1 MMLKDGSGISEAEH
15 AFTETNKI
23 DLLQPLNNE
32 VKEPMDDS
40 TLLSMTDSSQD
51 DTINVPKSFHKK
63 SIVTKRVSKIQR
75 PKVFRKQPSIISNT
89 SIQTQIDVPSR
100 SNGRF
105 YSLQESFLPHTP
117 SDSKQ
122 ESNMIKD
129 NRTSY
134 HRSISA
140 PQMESSYQVKQQS
153 LLPEMKSRS
162 YNGRAEPG
170 IPFDQLMSQFHSL
183 QVLQRDQA
191 DNMKNMNMVQNT
203 DIAKDD
209 MEQSDICSSPFIIEF
224 QNIMSIL
231 VKNRYDKNGEFL
243 QIDSN
248 ETGLNEFLVMYRENT
263 ISAKELAQEIM
274 LSLFR
279 QNLPKDVSWE
289 IADILSRE
297 IVLPVGEKGYSIF
310 IEAREVSENETVRTS
325 SVTGRVLF
333 VFDRNEIHI
342 ENYSFISSAF
352 EPTERHN

>member
-1 MMLKDGSGISEAEH
+1 MMFQDGSENLEAEH
-15 AFTETNKI
+15 ALIETNKF
-23 DLLQPLNNE
+23 DLLQPLDHE

-51 DTINVPKSFHKK
+51 DTINEPKSFLMK
-63 SIVTKRVSKIQR
+63 SIATKRVSKIQR
-75 PKVFRKQPSIISNT
+75 PKVFRKQPSILSNT
-89 SIQTQIDVPSR
+89 SLQTQIDVPSR

-105 YSLQESFLPHTP
+105 YSLQESFIPHTP
-117 SDSKQ
+117 SSSEKQ
-122 ESNMIKD
+122 SNMITCNK
-129 NRTSY
+129 TTY
-134 HRSISA
+134 HRALSA
-140 PQMESSYQVKQQS
+140 PQMESSHQVKKQS
-153 LLPEMKSRS
+153 LLSEMKSRS

-170 IPFDQLMSQFHSL
+170 IPLDRLMSQFHGL
-183 QVLQRDQA
+183 QVLQRDQP
-191 DNMKNMNMVQNT
+191 DNMKNINMVQIT
-203 DIAKDD
+203 DRAKDD
-209 MEQSDICSSPFIIEF
+209 MEHCDICSSPCIIEF

-231 VKNRYDKNGEFL
+231 VRNRYKRNGEFL
-243 QIDSN
+243 QINSK
-248 ETGLNEFLVMYRENT
+248 ETGLNDFLIMYRENT

-297 IVLPVGEKGYSIF
+297 IVLPVGEKGYSVF

-342 ENYSFISSAF
+342 ENYSLISSTF
-352 EPTERHN
+352 EPAERSN